1 MRDIGRPL
9 ALRYVQALAVSL
21 DQARTGLHPAS
32 VVIWAGISA
41 ALHVGK
47 IPPAIPLLHHEL
59 GMSLM
64 QAGLMLSMVQFA
76 GMVLGLLVGLGADH
90 WGLRKCML
98 MGLSL
103 MFFASCLGGL
113 APDATTLLVLRG
125 VEGLGFLLVVTPA
138 PALIRQNVAP
148 GELSARMGG
157 WGTYMSFG
165 SALGLL
171 LGPIVMGLWDRMT
184 WWMAAGGV
192 SLLAWL
198 AVWAVVPR
206 PLDRPALK
214 SPPQKL
220 AAAAGWRDRLV
231 RTLTTPG
238 PWMMAFA
245 FAVYTGQWMSVI
257 GFLPTIYTQ
266 NQISWGM
273 TGVLTAIVA
282 LVNFSG
288 NWMSGRLLQ
297 RGWSARLTMATGYGV
312 MGLGA
317 LGAFWDWG
325 GWQLPFAARYACVV
339 LFSAV
344 GGLIP
349 GSLFACAVRLAPSE
363 DTVSTTVG
371 WMQQWS
377 ATGQFFGPLLVAWV
391 AAAAGGWQW
400 TWVVTLGMAS
410 VGLGLAWRIQQALDR
425 KQGVG
430 QSHA

>member
-1 MRDIGRPL
+1 MSATVPSKGF
-9 ALRYVQALAVSL
+9 S
-21 DQARTGLHPAS
+21 PAT

-47 IPPAIPLLHHEL
+47 IPPAIPLLNHEL

-76 GMVLGLLVGLGADH
+76 GMLLGLVVGLSADH

-103 MFFASCLGGL
+103 MFFSSCLGGL

-138 PALIRQNVAP
+138 PGLIRQNVAP
-148 GELSARMGG
+148 AELNARMGG

-171 LGPIVMGLWDRMT
+171 LGPIVMGLWDWTT
-184 WWMAAGGV
+184 WWMFAGGV
-192 SLLAWL
+192 SFLAWL
-198 AVWAVVPR
+198 AVWTVVPR
-206 PLDRPALK
+206 PASRPAPLA
-214 SPPQKL
+214 PQETL
-220 AAAAGWRDRLV
+220 AAVAGWRDRLV

-266 NQISWGM
+266 NHISWGM
-273 TGVLTAIVA
+273 TGVLTALVA

-297 RGWSARLTMATGYGV
+297 SGWSARQTMATGYVV

-317 LGAFWDWG
+317 VGAFLDWG
-325 GWQLPFAARYACVV
+325 GLNLPFAARYACVI

-349 GSLFACAVRLAPSE
+349 GTLFACAVRLAPSE

-377 ATGQFFGPLLVAWV
+377 ATGQFFGPLAVAWLAGAV
-391 AAAAGGWQW
+391 GGWQW
-400 TWVVTLGMAS
+400 TWGVTLSMAT
-410 VGLGLAWRIQQALDR
+410 VGVLLALRIQQALDR
-425 KQGVG
+425 KALAAQA
-430 QSHA
+430 HA